1 MRPRRL
7 LMVLSALSF
16 ILFAGP
22 PDVSLLFGGDIMLNA
37 VSPKAAPLHA
47 LAPQAAKHDAFF
59 ANLEI
64 PLTNVRTATVR
75 KTPKELKARDQYIL
89 KADPKH
95 IASLK
100 QAGITGV
107 SLANN
112 HAMDYGWRGLVQ
124 QDGALD
130 AAGIPH
136 AGAGKNAAVAA
147 RAATVAAGK
156 YRVALISSLAFMS
169 RTALWKCTPAT
180 TKQPGIM
187 VLPFNGVINDA
198 ARKKLK
204 SWIGTARKDH
214 DLVVVALHWGL
225 ERKPVP
231 SPFQV
236 ALGRACIDAG
246 ADIVWGHHSH
256 VLQAAELYQGRP
268 IMYSLGNLVSPTPA
282 ASALFS
288 VRRTGGKWDFKVL
301 PTRISGGRVKF
312 SGSTAD
318 YDRRQRLFEAAFPM
332 AE

>member
-1 MRPRRL
+1 
-7 LMVLSALSF
+7 MVLSALSF
-16 ILFAGP
+16 ILFSGP
-22 PDVSLLFGGDIMLNA
+22 PDVSLLFGGDLMLNA
-37 VSPKAAPLHA
+37 VSPKAAPLRA

-75 KTPKELKARDQYIL
+75 KTPKELRDRDQYIL

-100 QAGITGV
+100 QAGITAV

-112 HAMDYGWRGLVQ
+112 HAMDYGWRGLAQ
-124 QDGALD
+124 QNAALD

-147 RAATVAAGK
+147 RPATVIAGK
-156 YRVALISSLAFMS
+156 CRVALISSLAFMS

-180 TKQPGIM
+180 TKKPGIM
-187 VLPFNGVINDA
+187 VLPFNGTINDA
-198 ARKKLK
+198 ARTKLK
-204 SWIGTARKDH
+204 SWIGTARKNH
-214 DLVVVALHWGL
+214 DLVVVALHWGI

-231 SPFQV
+231 SPYQV

-246 ADIVWGHHSH
+246 ADIVWGHHPH
-256 VLQAAELYQGRP
+256 VLQAAEIYNGKP

-282 ASALFS
+282 ASALIS
-288 VRRTGGKWDFKVL
+288 LRRHGDTWSLNVL
-301 PTRISGGRVKF
+301 PTAISGGKVKF
-312 SGSTAD
+312 SSSRAD
-318 YDRRQRLFEAAFPM
+318 YDRRARLFESAYIGKQ
-332 AE
+332 

>member
-22 PDVSLLFGGDIMLNA
+22 PDVSLLFGGDLMLNA
-37 VSPKAAPLHA
+37 VPVKAAPLRA

-75 KTPKELKARDQYIL
+75 KTPKELRERDQYIL

-100 QAGITGV
+100 QAGITAV

-112 HAMDYGWRGLVQ
+112 HAMDYGWRGLSQ
-124 QDGALD
+124 QNAALE

-136 AGAGKNAAVAA
+136 AGAGKNAAAAA
-147 RAATVAAGK
+147 RAVTVQAGK

-187 VLPFNGVINDA
+187 VLPFNGVINNT
-198 ARKKLK
+198 ARTKLK
-204 SWIGTARKDH
+204 SWIGTARKNH
-214 DLVVVALHWGL
+214 DLVVVALHWGI

-231 SPFQV
+231 SPYQV

-246 ADIVWGHHSH
+246 ADIVWGHHPH

-282 ASALFS
+282 QSALIS
-288 VRRTGGKWDFKVL
+288 AKLQDGKWTLNVL
-301 PTRISGGRVKF
+301 PTAISGGRVRF
-312 SGSTAD
+312 AASRAD
-318 YDRRQRLFEAAFPM
+318 YDRRARLFERAYVSKQ
-332 AE
+332 